1 MREYDIAKIPGDG
14 IGPEVVREGV
24 RVLDKA
30 AEIEGFRLK
39 YTDYAWGGE
48 YYLKTGRVL
57 PEDGFRQLKEHDAI
71 FFGAVGDPRVKPG
84 IIEQELLLAMRTE
97 LDQYINL
104 RPAKLLPGVESPLRE
119 AEGFHV
125 RIVRENTEGFYVR
138 AGAVCEAA
146 GERMGETQEERLTIG
161 RGLYDCEL
169 DIRSGISDGDRYA
182 YNLGLITRLG
192 SERIA
197 RFAFGLAEKSGGGK
211 VSCVTKRNA
220 VPQMYSVW
228 EDAFDAVAAEYPDIA
243 TEKVNVD
250 AAAMWLVKKPLD
262 YDILLAPNL
271 FGDILSDLA
280 AGICGSL
287 GFGASGN
294 INPEGV
300 SMFEPIHGSAPKYAG
315 KNIAN
320 PVAAI
325 LAGALMLE
333 QLGESGAAKR
343 IGNAVESA
351 MREGAFRCR
360 DTGGEDGTDRVGEV
374 ILEYLKKTV

>member
-1 MREYDIAKIPGDG
+1 MKEYQIAKLPGDG

-24 RVLDKA
+24 KILDAA
-30 AEIEGFRLK
+30 AEAEGFRLR
-39 YTDYAWGGE
+39 YTEYPWGGE
-48 YYLKTGRVL
+48 YYLKTGCVL
-57 PEDGFRQLKEHDAI
+57 PQEGFRELKDHDAI

-84 IIEQELLLAMRTE
+84 VIEQELLLQMRTE
-97 LDQYINL
+97 LDQYVNL
-104 RPAKLLPGVESPLRE
+104 RPARQWPGVESPLRD
-119 AEGFHV
+119 AANFNI
-125 RIVRENTEGFYVR
+125 RILRENTEGFYVR
-138 AGAVCEAA
+138 AGAVCEA
-146 GERMGETQEERLTIG
+146 GRGRQEETLQIA

-169 DIRSGISDGDRYA
+169 EIRSAMSSGDRYA
-182 YNLGLITRLG
+182 YNLGLVSRSS

-197 RFAFGLAEKSGGGK
+197 RYAFAMAEQKGGGK

-228 EDAFDAVAAEYPDIA
+228 EDAFDAVAAGYPDIE
-243 TEKVNVD
+243 TEKINVD
-250 AAAMWLVKKPLD
+250 AAAMWLVKKPEA

-325 LAGALMLE
+325 LAGALMLNH
-333 QLGESGAAKR
+333 LGETRAAER
-343 IGNAVESA
+343 IEQAVETA
-351 MREGAFRCR
+351 LRDGAFRCR
-360 DTGGEDGTDRVGEV
+360 DMGGGDGTDRVGDV
-374 ILEYLKKTV
+374 ILAYLQKTA

>member
-1 MREYDIAKIPGDG
+1 MKEYSIAKIPGDG

-24 RVLDKA
+24 RVLDAA
-30 AEIEGFRLK
+30 AETEGFRLK
-39 YTDYAWGGE
+39 YTEYLWGAE
-48 YYLKTGRVL
+48 NYLKTGRVL
-57 PEDGFRQLKEHDAI
+57 PQNGFSELREHDAVY
-71 FFGAVGDPRVKPG
+71 FGAVGDPRVKPG

-104 RPAKLLPGVESPLRE
+104 RPARLWPGVISPLRE
-119 AEGFHV
+119 GDGFDV

-138 AGAVCEAA
+138 AGAVCEADC
-146 GERMGETQEERLTIG
+146 GTREEQLTVR

-169 DIRSGISDGDRYA
+169 DIRSRISDGGRYA
-182 YNLGLITRLG
+182 YNLGLISRKG

-197 RFAFGLAEKSGGGK
+197 RYAFQLAEKSGGK
-211 VSCVTKRNA
+211 KISCVTKRNA

-228 EDAFDAVAAEYPDIA
+228 EDAFDTVAAEYPNIA
-243 TEKVNVD
+243 TEKINVD
-250 AAAMWLVKKPLD
+250 AAAMWLVKKPGAF
-262 YDILLAPNL
+262 DILLAPNL

-294 INPEGV
+294 INPQGV

-315 KNIAN
+315 KNVAN

-333 QLGESGAAKR
+333 QLGESRAAKR
-343 IGNAVESA
+343 VENAVENA
-351 MREGAFRCR
+351 MRDGAFRCR
-360 DTGGEDGTDRVGEV
+360 DTGGEDGTDRVGAV
-374 ILEYLKKTV
+374 IAEYVKKTL

>member
-1 MREYDIAKIPGDG
+1 MKEYRIAKIPGDG

-24 RVLDKA
+24 RVLDAA
-30 AEIEGFRLK
+30 AEAEGFRLK
-39 YTDYAWGGE
+39 YTEYPWGGE

-57 PEDGFRQLKEHDAI
+57 PQNGFEELKDHDAI
-71 FFGAVGDPRVKPG
+71 FFGAVGDPRVRPG

-104 RPAKLLPGVESPLRE
+104 RPAKLRPGVTSPLSRG
-119 AEGFHV
+119 EGFDV
-125 RIVRENTEGFYVR
+125 RIVRENTEGFYIR
-138 AGAVCEAA
+138 AGVVCEADC
-146 GERMGETQEERLTIG
+146 GTREEKLTVA

-169 DIRSGISDGDRYA
+169 DIRSTISNGDRYA
-182 YNLGLITRLG
+182 FNLGLISRKG

-197 RFAFGLAEKSGGGK
+197 RYAFELAERRGGGK

-228 EDAFDAVAAEYPDIA
+228 EDAFDAEAALHPGIE
-243 TEKVNVD
+243 TEKINVD
-250 AAAMWLVKKPLD
+250 AAAMWLVKKPD
-262 YDILLAPNL
+262 AFDILLAPNL

-294 INPEGV
+294 INPQGV

-333 QLGESGAAKR
+333 QLGERGAAAR
-343 IGNAVESA
+343 IEAAVESA
-351 MREGAFRCR
+351 MHEGAFRSR
-360 DTGGEDGTDRVGEV
+360 DTGGEDGTDRIGAV
-374 ILEYLKKTV
+374 IADRVRSMPKAC